1 MLKSEE
7 TKLNKECMEIEQEL
21 RIMDVLIRNHMN
33 MEENLELKMM
43 GLELS
48 EDIWKKKWDDQ

>member
-1 MLKSEE
+1 MKIESE
-7 TKLNKECMEIEQEL
+7 I
-21 RIMDVLIRNHMN
+21 RIMDLYTKNHMD

-48 EDIWKKKWDDQ
+48 EEMWKKKLEEQ